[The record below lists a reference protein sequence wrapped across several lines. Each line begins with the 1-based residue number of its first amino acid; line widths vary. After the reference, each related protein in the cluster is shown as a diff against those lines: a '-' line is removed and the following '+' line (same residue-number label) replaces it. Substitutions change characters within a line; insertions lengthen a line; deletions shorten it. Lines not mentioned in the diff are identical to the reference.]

1 MGALNNIELI
11 RQLLKFEEGKSD
23 LIYFIQIL
31 LRKKDGNILSQDG
44 NNIDRCLKY
53 YTVDSL
59 EDYDKVAKSVVRHCE
74 FEGARAY
81 IHLNPR
87 SKMTTMIR
95 MIQDLSNSLVTKQYD
110 NAKNCHTSMLGR
122 YMAPDIHKTWIVDID
137 DKHISALDHFTII
150 INNVAPV
157 TDSKI
162 IATIPTKHGYHL
174 ITTPFDVATFRKLS
188 APDESVF
195 KSPDIHKDNPTV
207 LYIPESIMDNSEKIV
222 KK

>member
-1 MGALNNIELI
+1 MSALNNIGLI

-31 LRKKDGNILSQDG
+31 LRKKDGNILSQG
-44 NNIDRCLKY
+44 ENNIDRCLKY

-110 NAKNCHTSMLGR
+110 NAKNCHASMLGR

-150 INNVAPV
+150 INSVAPV
-157 TDSKI
+157 AGSKI
-162 IATIPTKHGYHL
+162 IATIPTKQGYSW
-174 ITTPFDVATFRKLS
+174 ICCGIS
-188 APDESVF
+188 
-195 KSPDIHKDNPTV
+195 
-207 LYIPESIMDNSEKIV
+207 
-222 KK
+222 